1 MYYIGSKR
9 ILQFVN
15 VFEMLQVYLKC
26 SKCIWNALSVFWL
39 VSNVFEML
47 QMYLKGSKCSW
58 TALNVVFDWFQMHLK
73 CSKCILTG
81 AKCMWNA
88 PNIFWLVQMHLN
100 GFKCIWKVPN
110 VEKTE
115 KIRPLVTY
123 FWWLIG
129 RCYQELCQK
138 LEGTKLFW

>member
-1 MYYIGSKR
+1 MH
-9 ILQFVN
+9 
-15 VFEMLQVYLKC
+15 LKC
-26 SKCIWNALSVFWL
+26 SKCILTGFKCIWNAPNVFELLQMYLNCSKCSFWL
-39 VSNVFEML
+39 VPNVFEML
-47 QMYLKGSKCSW
+47 QMYFGK
-58 TALNVVFDWFQMHLK
+58 FQMHLK

-88 PNIFWLVQMHLN
+88 PNIFWLVQMHLK